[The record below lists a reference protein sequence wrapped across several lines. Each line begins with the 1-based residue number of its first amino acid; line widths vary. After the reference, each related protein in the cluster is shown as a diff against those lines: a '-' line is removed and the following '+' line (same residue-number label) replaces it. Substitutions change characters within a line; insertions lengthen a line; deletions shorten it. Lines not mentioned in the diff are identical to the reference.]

1 MKNIISLLTIV
12 YILIVV
18 LLPSCKRRHRMSSDE
33 KLMKTAQDICQK
45 RIIIDSH
52 IDWPEWVLNISE
64 DISQQTLKGDFDID
78 RANK

>member
-1 MKNIISLLTIV
+1 
-12 YILIVV
+12 
-18 LLPSCKRRHRMSSDE
+18 MSSDE